1 MPNLKWFSG
10 GKERRDEALIIIDE
24 LLATLDN
31 NMKINPLRQLLQS
44 YHEEL
49 KNRGTST
56 PYILSRLNVDLSTVL
71 VENAIHPTREQ
82 SAKLKELRALQN
94 IRIPFIKKAIQAKV
108 IIVVLA

>member
-1 MPNLKWFSG
+1 MIFWGKRKKRRSINL
-10 GKERRDEALIIIDE
+10 IDD

-49 KNRGTST
+49 KNSGTSM

-94 IRIPFIKKAIQAKV
+94 IRI
-108 IIVVLA
+108 L

>member
-1 MPNLKWFSG
+1 M
-10 GKERRDEALIIIDE
+10 
-24 LLATLDN
+24 
-31 NMKINPLRQLLQS
+31 QS

-94 IRIPFIKKAIQAKV
+94 IRIPFIKNAIQAKV

>member
-1 MPNLKWFSG
+1 M
-10 GKERRDEALIIIDE
+10 
-24 LLATLDN
+24 
-31 NMKINPLRQLLQS
+31 QS